1 VIWLF
6 DRGGEKITYEICR
19 DDESGDFLVVMTSA
33 TGKKRVERIE
43 QPTELIERS
52 MEQMQRL
59 HEDGWKIG

>member
-1 VIWLF
+1 
-6 DRGGEKITYEICR
+6 
-19 DDESGDFLVVMTSA
+19 MTSA